1 MCAIHCC
8 GKSPAYRIATV
19 SQLLSGLVVRM
30 MSAQY
35 YEDLSCDC
43 ELVMNIGGLL
53 LIFKPKGQGSIY
65 TGHKSMLSTQYLKNC
80 WLD

>member
-1 MCAIHCC
+1 
-8 GKSPAYRIATV
+8 
-19 SQLLSGLVVRM
+19 M